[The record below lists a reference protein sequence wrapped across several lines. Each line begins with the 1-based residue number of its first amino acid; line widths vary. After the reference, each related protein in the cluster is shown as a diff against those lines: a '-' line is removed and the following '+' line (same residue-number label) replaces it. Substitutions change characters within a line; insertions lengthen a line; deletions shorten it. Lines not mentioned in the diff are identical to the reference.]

1 VSERK
6 RRALVCF
13 GAIAAVLLTHYH
25 CDHALSEPWF
35 QERGVPIMASAH
47 TADIMERGDRKI
59 WYEHPELVRPC
70 PVVHVLSDG
79 EGLEHDLVHM
89 VYLRVSQINGCAY
102 CVDLHYGD
110 AVSAGVDRRKL
121 NSVVTWQES
130 PFFSD
135 RERAAFHW
143 QREGLKNLLENLPH

>member
-1 VSERK
+1 MEK
-6 RRALVCF
+6 RIEYWKVAPEGHQGF
-13 GAIAAVLLTHYH
+13 GTVKKYVTD
-25 CDHALSEPWF
+25 C
-35 QERGVPIMASAH
+35 
-47 TADIMERGDRKI
+47 
-59 WYEHPELVRPC
+59 
-70 PVVHVLSDG
+70 
-79 EGLEHDLVHM
+79 GLEHDLVHM

-143 QREGLKNLLENLPH
+143 AETLTEVARTGAPDADYRSAKAVFTDRELVDLSYAVALMNAFNRIAVGFRRRPILARKTPAAAG